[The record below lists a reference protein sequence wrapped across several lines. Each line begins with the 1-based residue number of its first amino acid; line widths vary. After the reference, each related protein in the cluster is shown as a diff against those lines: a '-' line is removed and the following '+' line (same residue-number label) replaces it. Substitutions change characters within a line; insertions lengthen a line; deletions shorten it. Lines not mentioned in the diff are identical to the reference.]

1 MCYAHYLAKKNGIQ
15 KAVVISKRL
24 FLLLLF
30 NQVLIRREILYIA
43 GEPIYPTS
51 RLSRQLALDD
61 YS

>member
-24 FLLLLF
+24 FLLLF

>member
-15 KAVVISKRL
+15 KAVISKRL

-30 NQVLIRREILYIA
+30 NQVLIRREVLYIA
-43 GEPIYPTS
+43 GEPIYLTS
-51 RLSRQLALDD
+51 RLSRQLALDY